1 MEDII
6 MEELNSL
13 ARDVI
18 RNNVNSKFKPV
29 DILHAL
35 KDDPKKHAR
44 AVELLRMEKQMKD
57 LRKVG
62 DLGEQE
68 FE

>member
-44 AVELLRMEKQMKD
+44 AVELVWRWFVEVIESPQ
-57 LRKVG
+57 RCRHTA
-62 DLGEQE
+62 QRC
-68 FE
+68 